1 MSRKNRAFALA
12 VTTAALVGLSAPV
25 ASAASFAG
33 PSGFNNDSILNL
45 SGNQLPVQTCTGGI
59 QTNTD
64 TSTQTVTS
72 TLNSILPVLGAGAVN
87 PMQASTCTQSPSQAS
102 SVMTNTAPMAMP
114 SMSMAPEDDPS
125 SGPNG
130 FNNDSIL
137 NVSGNQLPVQ
147 TCTGGTQTTPA
158 TTLQTVTAGLN
169 AITPIL
175 GTGAFTPAQAN
186 NCVQSP
192 SQANTSSVNS

>member
-45 SGNQLPVQTCTGGI
+45 
-59 QTNTD
+59 
-64 TSTQTVTS
+64 
-72 TLNSILPVLGAGAVN
+72 
-87 PMQASTCTQSPSQAS
+87 
-102 SVMTNTAPMAMP
+102 
-114 SMSMAPEDDPS
+114 
-125 SGPNG
+125 
-130 FNNDSIL
+130 
-137 NVSGNQLPVQ
+137 SGNQLPVQ